1 MYKKIAYFLLL
12 LLTSDLAISQN
23 NTIDSL
29 KNRLLYSKLT
39 DAESFEVLLE
49 LGRRYGDV
57 DNETSLKFAN
67 EALKIA
73 NAGDDSLKM
82 LKANR
87 LKAQLLRRFGSIGSA
102 LTMFNYALRISKL
115 NGYRNEEKMLLNSLG
130 TAHLVSGK
138 FDEAL
143 KFFLKR

>member
-57 DNETSLKFAN
+57 DNETSFKFAN
-67 EALKIA
+67 EALKICQC
-73 NAGDDSLKM
+73 
-82 LKANR
+82 R
-87 LKAQLLRRFGSIGSA
+87 
-102 LTMFNYALRISKL
+102 
-115 NGYRNEEKMLLNSLG
+115 
-130 TAHLVSGK
+130 
-138 FDEAL
+138 
-143 KFFLKR
+143 